1 VATVAVKTATDPAG
15 APELLERSA
24 ALAVLVE
31 ALESVA
37 ASGVGRLALVRGEAG
52 AGKTALVR
60 RFCESCHGASV
71 FWGACDPL
79 FTPRPLGPLIDVA
92 AAAGIGVAE
101 AQPYEVA
108 RILLGRLE
116 AVPSALLVV
125 EDVHW
130 ADEATLDA
138 LRILVRRIESVPA
151 MVVFTYRDDGFDR
164 RHPLQRLLGELS
176 LARRAVRVEVEPL
189 SPAAVAALAEPYGV
203 DVDDLYRKT
212 GGNAFFVTEVLAAGG
227 DAVPETLRDAVLA
240 RASRLSPAARA
251 LLETVAVLP
260 PPAETWLLDQVAP
273 GPPERMVECLA
284 SGMLRQE
291 VGGVVFRHELAR
303 VAVEE
308 SLPPHERV
316 IVHRRALVAL
326 AEPPDGPPQ
335 VALLAHHADA
345 AGDGDAVLRFAPA
358 AGAHAASVGAHREAA
373 DLYAR
378 ALRYRDRLAPAEQ
391 AELLV
396 RRGTE
401 CYLTDDNTEAIESL
415 QGALV
420 CQRPIGDA
428 RAEGAT
434 LGVLSEF
441 VWCPGRVAE
450 SNRAARESLALLEP
464 LGLSPELVGAYGNLA
479 RLAVYASDRDEAL
492 GWATREFEA
501 AEALG
506 DAEASAAAL
515 AHVGQAEA
523 LAGEQAGVGKLKQA
537 LELAQQ
543 HGFDEAT
550 GWIGLELA
558 HTLLGLRSYVE
569 ADRRLAQSLVYCS
582 ERGLE
587 LYRQYV
593 LAYSARS
600 ALDQGRWAQAAEF
613 AEPVLRVR
621 RASTTPTIVCLV
633 VAALLRARRGDPEP
647 WSLLD
652 EAHELA
658 EMSGELHRLGPVAA
672 ARAEVAW
679 LEGRPDAVVPLTA
692 TAFDLALARRD
703 PWTAGEL
710 ALWRRRAGAVE
721 DAAAVARPYALQL
734 AGDFERAAETWRRI
748 GCPYESALALADGDD
763 ENALRRAL
771 AHLHVLGAVA
781 AAAQVARRLRER
793 GVRGLPRGPRRATRA
808 NPANL
813 TERELE
819 VLALLCQGL
828 RNAEIA
834 GRLFLSV
841 KTVDTH
847 VAAILRK
854 LGVRSRAQ
862 ATAAALRDGLVAQD
876 R

>member
-1 VATVAVKTATDPAG
+1 
-15 APELLERSA
+15 
-24 ALAVLVE
+24 
-31 ALESVA
+31 
-37 ASGVGRLALVRGEAG
+37 
-52 AGKTALVR
+52 
-60 RFCESCHGASV
+60 
-71 FWGACDPL
+71 
-79 FTPRPLGPLIDVA
+79 
-92 AAAGIGVAE
+92 
-101 AQPYEVA
+101 
-108 RILLGRLE
+108 
-116 AVPSALLVV
+116 
-125 EDVHW
+125 
-130 ADEATLDA
+130 
-138 LRILVRRIESVPA
+138 
-151 MVVFTYRDDGFDR
+151 
-164 RHPLQRLLGELS
+164 
-176 LARRAVRVEVEPL
+176 
-189 SPAAVAALAEPYGV
+189 
-203 DVDDLYRKT
+203 
-212 GGNAFFVTEVLAAGG
+212 
-227 DAVPETLRDAVLA
+227 
-240 RASRLSPAARA
+240 
-251 LLETVAVLP
+251 
-260 PPAETWLLDQVAP
+260 
-273 GPPERMVECLA
+273 
-284 SGMLRQE
+284 
-291 VGGVVFRHELAR
+291 
-303 VAVEE
+303 
-308 SLPPHERV
+308 
-316 IVHRRALVAL
+316 
-326 AEPPDGPPQ
+326 

-345 AGDGDAVLRFAPA
+345 AGDVDAVLRFAPA
-358 AGAHAASVGAHREAA
+358 AAAQAASVGAHREAA

-401 CYLTDDNTEAIESL
+401 CYLTDDNSEAIESL

-420 CQRPIGDA
+420 CQRAIGDA

-492 GWATREFEA
+492 AWATREFEA

-506 DAEASAAAL
+506 DVEACAAAL

-523 LAGEQAGVGKLKQA
+523 LAGEQAGVGMLEQA
-537 LELAQQ
+537 LELAQR

-558 HTLLGLRSYVE
+558 HTLLGLRSYIE
-569 ADRRLAQSLVYCS
+569 ADLRLAQSLVYCS

-633 VAALLRARRGDPEP
+633 VAALLRARRGDPASR
-647 WSLLD
+647 SLLD

-672 ARAEVAW
+672 ARAEAAW

-692 TAFDLALARRD
+692 SAFELALARRD
-703 PWTAGEL
+703 PWLAGEL
-710 ALWRRRAGAVE
+710 ALWRRRAGTVE
-721 DAAAVARPYALQL
+721 DAPAVAARPYAFQL
-734 AGDFERAAETWRRI
+734 AGDFERAAEAWRRI

-763 ENALRRAL
+763 ENMLRGALEQLQR
-771 AHLHVLGAVA
+771 LGATA

-793 GVRGLPRGPRRATRA
+793 GIRGLPRGPRPTTRA

-813 TERELE
+813 TGRELE

-834 GRLFLSV
+834 ARLFLSV

-862 ATAAALRDGLVAQD
+862 ATAAAQRDGLVAQD